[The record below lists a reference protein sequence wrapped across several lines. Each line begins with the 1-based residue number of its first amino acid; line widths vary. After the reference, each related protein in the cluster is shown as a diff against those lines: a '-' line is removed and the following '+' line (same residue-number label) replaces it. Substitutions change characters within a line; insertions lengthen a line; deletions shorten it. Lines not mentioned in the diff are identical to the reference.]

1 MSGCQALKM
10 YHYIY
15 PMVSSWRK
23 TLPFAN
29 ESVNTSDES
38 ENWTTALRNNW
49 AKSKP
54 GLKNFCPQQTIAI
67 KF

>member
-1 MSGCQALKM
+1 M
-10 YHYIY
+10 Y

-38 ENWTTALRNNW
+38 ENWTTALRNNG

-67 KF
+67 KL